1 MDIVT
6 GRKSKLSAV
15 CLHFLFTFFVYNFC
29 LHFLFT
35 NFRGIL
41 KKKKKKRRTPRVQSV
56 TNGYWRRQRQRE
68 RQLEKRTQ
76 NVKFKTFE
84 CNYCGRIF
92 HKKCH
97 LARHNK
103 HTHGQRKSESDVAKN
118 TDAVELLKRK
128 EYNLRQFQNST
139 IKKVCT
145 Y

>member
-1 MDIVT
+1 M
-6 GRKSKLSAV
+6 
-15 CLHFLFTFFVYNFC
+15 FTFFVNNFC

-56 TNGYWRRQRQRE
+56 TNGYWRRQRLRE

-76 NVKFKTFE
+76 NVKSKTFE

-97 LARHNK
+97 LARHNN

-128 EYNLRQFQNST
+128 EYNLRQFKKST
-139 IKKVCT
+139 MKKVCT
-145 Y
+145 